1 MDARRAE
8 FLVPT
13 VFPFAVGCQIPVGS
27 SPKHLPCDGCGL
39 PANPEHIAARIRRL
53 ELATRFRPIHVGIL
67 FVAASPFAS
76 AADDFYGP
84 PESKQFFDP
93 FIDALE
99 ISSGKAAERLVE
111 FQRRGH
117 FLAYLSEC
125 PLPPLPADAQ
135 TSPETIARLAPNL
148 LRRIRFNYKPKHVA
162 VLGQE
167 LAPLVEVLRNA
178 GIGPSLILNQSLPLP
193 FPSTGDQGWKSLF
206 QGAVATVSPSQ
217 NLASGYDRIDSNL
230 EVRNSGA
237 GGGT

>member
-1 MDARRAE
+1 M
-8 FLVPT
+8 
-13 VFPFAVGCQIPVGS
+13 GS
-27 SPKHLPCDGCGL
+27 SPNYLPCDGCGL

-67 FVAASPFAS
+67 FVAVAPASRPE
-76 AADDFYGP
+76 DDLYAP
-84 PESKQFFDP
+84 PESKEFFGP
-93 FIDALE
+93 FMEALE
-99 ISSGKAAERLVE
+99 ISAGKATLETSPKAAGTEALVE

-125 PLPPLPADAQ
+125 PLPADGQA
-135 TSPETIARLAPNL
+135 TIARLAPNL
-148 LRRIRFNYKPKHVA
+148 LRRIRLNYKPKHVA
-162 VLGQE
+162 LLGQE
-167 LAPLVEVLRNA
+167 LASLVEVLRNA
-178 GIGPSLILNQSLPLP
+178 GIGPSLILHQGLPLP

-230 EVRNSGA
+230 GVRNSGA

>member
-1 MDARRAE
+1 M
-8 FLVPT
+8 
-13 VFPFAVGCQIPVGS
+13 GS
-27 SPKHLPCDGCGL
+27 SPKQLPCDGCGL

-53 ELATRFRPIHVGIL
+53 ELATRFRPIHIGIL
-67 FVAASPFAS
+67 FVGMAPAPRPE
-76 AADDFYGP
+76 DDFYSP
-84 PESKQFFDP
+84 SESKQFFDP
-93 FIDALE
+93 FMEALE
-99 ISSGKAAERLVE
+99 ISADKGAQETNPQAAGTERLVE
-111 FQRRGH
+111 FQKRGH

-125 PLPPLPADAQ
+125 PLPADGQ

-162 VLGQE
+162 LLGQE

-217 NLASGYDRIDSNL
+217 NLASGYDRIESNL
-230 EVRNSGA
+230 GVRNSGA

>member
-1 MDARRAE
+1 M
-8 FLVPT
+8 
-13 VFPFAVGCQIPVGS
+13 GS

-39 PANPEHIAARIRRL
+39 SANPEHIAARIRRL

-67 FVAASPFAS
+67 FVAASPSAS
-76 AADDFYGP
+76 AGDDFYGP
-84 PESKQFFDP
+84 PESKQSFDP
-93 FIDALE
+93 LMEALE
-99 ISSGKAAERLVE
+99 TPSGNAAERLAE

-125 PLPPLPADAQ
+125 PLPVDGQA
-135 TSPETIARLAPNL
+135 TPETIPRLAPNL

-162 VLGQE
+162 LLGQE

-178 GIGPSLILNQSLPLP
+178 GIGPSLILNQGLPLP

-206 QGAVATVSPSQ
+206 QSAVATVSPSQ

-230 EVRNSGA
+230 EVRNSSA